1 MPRRTRRLA
10 LLAAATGAAVLA
22 PAAAS
27 SAEVYCVNTPSC
39 ALGIVMPDI
48 QAALTAAQSDGNGAD
63 TVRIGPKATPYA
75 GPFTYDD
82 GGGGGKLTI
91 VGAGIGETVLSS
103 SGSGGHTLS
112 LANADSVVKDLT
124 LRTASSGQ
132 FAALWLAGGS
142 AEGVRV
148 EQAGSDFSTPGVNLY
163 GAGST
168 FADGE
173 IAMTAGEAIVTGNPN
188 GATGL
193 RVDRSAITGR
203 GGATA
208 DKGSSLTVDRSTIDT
223 TRGALAAAG
232 NGSSLTVTNSA
243 IRMGNASAGDTA
255 LRASGNATL
264 TATHVTLLGSSSGIG
279 VGASS
284 TANGSNATT
293 QVRNAIISGFVRHS
307 ACSGDNGGTSILTL
321 QYTAA
326 NGSALT
332 SDPDCTFT
340 SGAGVQMGVVPQFAG
355 GAPGADLAAADL
367 RLRAPSPLIDAGDTS
382 GVLATDLAGLS
393 RPVDGDGSSGARVD
407 LGALEYRR
415 QAPVPAISVPA
426 TATTG
431 QLVTVSAAGT
441 TDPDGDTLTY
451 AWSFGDGTTGSGP
464 QAQRA
469 YAAPGPKT
477 VTLTV
482 TDAAGRTATAS
493 ATVQV
498 TAPPATPATPGAEP
512 PATPESPTVPADPS
526 VPGGGTGTAPARDR
540 TAPALGTLR
549 IAKRARLDAGRSA
562 LRSRG
567 ADLRVTLGERATL
580 TVTLR
585 GAGRTRTLRFAGV
598 RPGTV
603 AIALGRRSGL
613 RAGRYAVT
621 VVARD
626 AAGNRSA
633 TRRGTL
639 RVR

>member
-1 MPRRTRRLA
+1 MPRRARRLA
-10 LLAAATGAAVLA
+10 LLAAASGAAVLA

-27 SAEVYCVNTPSC
+27 SAETYCVNTPSC
-39 ALGIVMPDI
+39 AFGIVKPDV
-48 QAALTAAQSDGNGAD
+48 QSALTAAQSDGNGAD

-103 SGSGGHTLS
+103 SGAGGHTLS
-112 LANADSVVKDLT
+112 LANGESVVKDLT

-132 FAALWLAGGS
+132 FAALWLAGGR

-148 EQAGSDFSTPGVNLY
+148 EQAGNDFGTPGVNLY
-163 GAGST
+163 GAGSA

-173 IAMTAGEAIVTGNPN
+173 IAMTAGEAVVTGHPT
-188 GATGL
+188 GVTGL
-193 RVDRSAITGR
+193 RVDRSTITGR
-203 GGATA
+203 GGATV
-208 DKGSSLTVDRSTIDT
+208 DKGSSLTVDRSVIDT
-223 TRGALAAAG
+223 TRGALSAAG
-232 NGSSLTVTNSA
+232 NASSLTVTNSA
-243 IRMGNASAGDTA
+243 IRMGTASAGDTA

-264 TATHVTLLGSSSGIG
+264 TAVHVTLLGSASGTGLSANSS
-279 VGASS
+279 
-284 TANGSNATT
+284 ANGSNATL

-321 QYTAA
+321 QFTSV

-332 SDPDCTFT
+332 SDPDCSFT
-340 SGAGVQMGVVPQFAG
+340 SGAGVQTGVVPQFVG
-355 GAPGADLAAADL
+355 GAPGADLATADL

-393 RPVDGDGSSGARVD
+393 RPVDGDGISGARVD
-407 LGALEYRR
+407 LGALAYRR

-426 TATTG
+426 AATVG
-431 QLVTVSAAGT
+431 QPVAVSAAGT
-441 TDPDGDTLTY
+441 TDPDGDTMTY
-451 AWSFGDGTTGSGP
+451 AWSFGDGTSGSGL

-469 YAAPGPKT
+469 YATPGPKT

-498 TAPPATPATPGAEP
+498 AAPPAPPATPQA
-512 PATPESPTVPADPS
+512 PATPEAPATAPADPS
-526 VPGGGTGTAPARDR
+526 VPGGDSGTGPAADRVAPAVGVLRLAR
-540 TAPALGTLR
+540 T
-549 IAKRARLDAGRSA
+549 ARLDAGRSA

-567 ADLRVTLGERATL
+567 ADLRFTLGERATV

-585 GAGRTRTLRFAGV
+585 GGGRTRTLRFAGV

-621 VVARD
+621 VVAQD
-626 AAGNRSA
+626 AAGNRSVA
-633 TRRGTL
+633 RRGVL
-639 RVR
+639 RLG